1 VALLSV
7 KNASLSFDQRV
18 IWHDL
23 NLEIQPGE
31 FIAVIGANG
40 SGKSM
45 LLKSIL
51 GQQAL
56 SAGSIEFLGKP
67 SRHGNTQIGYVPQ
80 HRAIDSGLP
89 LKVVDAVRF
98 GLDGHSFGLPMP
110 SASKKALALEALAQV
125 DAGHLAQTPVGEL
138 SGGEMQRVRVA
149 QAVISHP
156 KLILADE
163 PLSALDLHHQ
173 QVVSELVHQ
182 QSERFGAAVL
192 FVTHDVNPIIDYVDR
207 VLYLAQGR
215 YSIGTA
221 DEVLQ
226 SDVLSELYGTEID
239 VVRNQGRVVV
249 LGAHDHDHHEDEE
262 WS

>member
-1 VALLSV
+1 MSLLQFQS
-7 KNASLSFDQRV
+7 ASLSFDQKV
-18 IWHDL
+18 IWQDL
-23 NLEIQPGE
+23 NFTIEPGE
-31 FIAVIGANG
+31 FVAVIGANG

-51 GQQAL
+51 GQQQL
-56 SAGSIEFLGKP
+56 SSGSIRFHPPMDASG
-67 SRHGNTQIGYVPQ
+67 STAIGYIPQ
-80 HRAIDSGLP
+80 HRAIDAGLP
-89 LKVVDAVRF
+89 LRVEDAVRF
-98 GLDGHSFGLPMP
+98 GLEGHRFGVPTP
-110 SASKKALALEALAQV
+110 SPKKRQLVLEALGQV
-125 DAGHLAQTPVGEL
+125 DAAHLASAAVGSL

-149 QAVISHP
+149 QAVISRP
-156 KLILADE
+156 ALVLADE

-182 QSERFGAAVL
+182 QCERYNAAVL
-192 FVTHDVNPIIDYVDR
+192 FVTHDVNPIIEYVDR

-215 YSIGTA
+215 YSIGTP

-249 LGAHDHDHHEDEE
+249 LGAHDHDHHEGEE
-262 WS
+262 WI